1 MQKWKDQGILEFV
14 AEGEFCSKCRVL
26 NCGGEEGDA
35 QDKGEGLEQFFFGN
49 LIDITLQKSKR

>member
-35 QDKGEGLEQFFFGN
+35 QDKGEGLEQFFFW
-49 LIDITLQKSKR
+49 KSD